1 MGHTAEKMS
10 KFLKM
15 PLEKRLLMR
24 LFIELGMLMLK
35 SRSQCL
41 MIELK

>member
-15 PLEKRLLMR
+15 PLEKR